1 MLQIQSFP
9 RHQRDTK
16 FTLRLC
22 CLKWRHIFLVL
33 ESHSTLETCC
43 KLCCWCWRHCWCW
56 RWAIYCYVYFIAWA
70 LFVHALVE
78 ASKSGF
84 KLQAAH
90 SILPISPLTHHQNLK
105 LGLISIYLPLSTKW
119 FQINRSVSWNG
130 GYVILSIWND
140 PAHAVLWIL
149 FFLHFQIFI
158 LPRVYEWYRKKGWK
172 KSKWNKMKVR
182 GKESELRIWISRS
195 AQFLT

>member
-33 ESHSTLETCC
+33 EYHSTLETCC

-56 RWAIYCYVYFIAWA
+56 RWAIYCYVYFTAWA

-78 ASKSGF
+78 ASKSGS
-84 KLQAAH
+84 KLHAAH
-90 SILPISPLTHHQNLK
+90 SILPISPPAHQQKLK
-105 LGLISIYLPLSTKW
+105 MGVISIISHSPVNGSKSIGQYRGMAVMLSYQ
-119 FQINRSVSWNG
+119 FEIIQHMQYCGSF
-130 GYVILSIWND
+130 
-140 PAHAVLWIL
+140 L
-149 FFLHFQIFI
+149 FFL
-158 LPRVYEWYRKKGWK
+158 
-172 KSKWNKMKVR
+172 
-182 GKESELRIWISRS
+182 
-195 AQFLT
+195 